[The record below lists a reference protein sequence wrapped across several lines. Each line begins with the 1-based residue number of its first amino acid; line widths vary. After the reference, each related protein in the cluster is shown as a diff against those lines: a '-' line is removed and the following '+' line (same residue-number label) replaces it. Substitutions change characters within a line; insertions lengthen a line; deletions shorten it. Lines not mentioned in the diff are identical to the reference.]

1 MHTHGAVLDLAA
13 IAVVL
18 SLDSH
23 RMVAALGRTGLIN
36 GTNRIGMS
44 MLFGDN
50 SLTSIAKFFFIPPNR
65 FKKPLERAWL
75 RIELKR
81 DCFDAFSMHVRQLTL
96 NVDSQQPSSFRR
108 FETIGE
114 QGKEQSELPAQA

>member
-1 MHTHGAVLDLAA
+1 MHTHGAVLDFAA

-50 SLTSIAKFFFIPPNR
+50 GLTSIAKFFFIPPNR
-65 FKKPLERAWL
+65 FEKSLERAWL
-75 RIELKR
+75 RIELQR
-81 DCFDAFSMHVRQLTL
+81 DCFDAFSMHVR
-96 NVDSQQPSSFRR
+96 
-108 FETIGE
+108 
-114 QGKEQSELPAQA
+114 